1 MVSLRRDLT
10 GFAIGTGLGVAVG
23 LLLGLSRIADRIF
36 TRWFNGLKQIALL
49 AWIPLISIWFGFD
62 ESAKVVFVALAAA
75 IPVILNIVEGIRL
88 TSRKIIEVSEVF
100 RFNRRQLIFLIYLPS
115 AMPSIL
121 TGIHLA
127 LIYSWLATIGA
138 EYFMAAGPGIGA
150 LAACYQGRVRHLH
163 ARWTA
168 RADRL
173 REPHGLQALQG
184 LQECPELRGAP
195 YHDDGARCD
204 RKHSRQIVDCRYD
217 QEEMN
222 LCAAG
227 QIFARVFRNPQG
239 ANEAPLLFGP
249 TCRDTASHSSVHV
262 WHDHSRTR
270 GKQQCR

>member
-10 GFAIGTGLGVAVG
+10 GFAIGTGLGVAVV

-88 TSRKIIEVSEVF
+88 TSRKIIEVGEVF

-138 EYFMAAGPGIGA
+138 EYFMAAGPGIGGLVIA
-150 LAACYQGRVRHLH
+150 GRERFEMDLVLLGIVVLG
-163 ARWTA
+163 AVGFTI
-168 RADRL
+168 DRL
-173 REPHGLQALQG
+173 ATWLE
-184 LQECPELRGAP
+184 
-195 YHDDGARCD
+195 Y
-204 RKHSRQIVDCRYD
+204 
-217 QEEMN
+217 
-222 LCAAG
+222 
-227 QIFARVFRNPQG
+227 RVIPWRR
-239 ANEAPLLFGP
+239 L
-249 TCRDTASHSSVHV
+249 
-262 WHDHSRTR
+262 
-270 GKQQCR
+270 

>member
-88 TSRKIIEVSEVF
+88 TSRKIIEVGEVF

-138 EYFMAAGPGIGA
+138 EYFMAAGPGIGGLVIA
-150 LAACYQGRVRHLH
+150 GRERFEMDLVLLGIVVLG
-163 ARWTA
+163 AVGFTI
-168 RADRL
+168 DRL
-173 REPHGLQALQG
+173 ATWLE
-184 LQECPELRGAP
+184 
-195 YHDDGARCD
+195 Y
-204 RKHSRQIVDCRYD
+204 
-217 QEEMN
+217 
-222 LCAAG
+222 
-227 QIFARVFRNPQG
+227 RVIPWRR
-239 ANEAPLLFGP
+239 L
-249 TCRDTASHSSVHV
+249 
-262 WHDHSRTR
+262 
-270 GKQQCR
+270 